1 MSTRIKDN
9 VNYLGLSFGKEITKL
24 IFINILLIGIIAL
37 MFFFKVTN
45 MIVITIASFIPL
57 LDYLYLSRYS
67 DQVKRLKEERNNE
80 FISLLSYFEIFISN
94 RNNVYKSFE
103 KLLPYSSEWMKERI
117 SLLLEEIDSDKS
129 VAPFINFSNNFS
141 LLVIQNVMISIY
153 QMVEQGESKIALYQ
167 FDNLFNSLNDEMH
180 ENRIE
185 RQSKSLDSLNTFPL
199 VGAGILIVILTLSI
213 MSILG
218 DIVNVI

>member
-37 MFFFKVTN
+37 MFFLKVTN
-45 MIVITIASFIPL
+45 MIVITVASFIPL